1 MEALAPTAKQ
11 GKLYLIPCPLSENA
25 PMEVLPIT
33 VKQAMEPILHYVVE
47 NEKAARKFIKNIHPR
62 KPQSE
67 LQLFPLNKFTDP
79 VEIQNYLDPITAG
92 HNMGILSDAGCPG
105 VADPGAAIVA
115 MAHQKNIEVVP
126 LVGPS
131 SILLSLMASGMN
143 GQSFAFNGYLPIE
156 NHARKRAIKKFEKRS
171 TDFDQTQL
179 FIETPYRNNQLL
191 KDFLQHLH
199 PECQLSVACDLNHPN
214 AFIRTLTVKEW
225 KKVKVDLHKRPAV
238 FSIHFSLAI

>member
-1 MEALAPTAKQ
+1 MEKVNAKAPQ
-11 GKLYLIPCPLSENA
+11 GILYLIPCPLGENA

-33 VKQAMEPILHYVVE
+33 VKKAMESIMHYVVE
-47 NEKAARKFIKNIHPR
+47 NEKAARKFIKNIHPK
-62 KPQSE
+62 KPQNA

-79 VEIQNYLDPITAG
+79 VETLHYLDPIAQG

-115 MAHQKNIEVVP
+115 MAHQKNIKVVP

-131 SILLSLMASGMN
+131 SILLSIMASGMN

-156 NHARKRAIKKFEKRS
+156 SNARKRALKKFEKRS
-171 TDFDQTQL
+171 SEFDQTQM

-199 PECQLSVACDLNHPN
+199 PDCQLAISCDINHPE
-214 AFIRTLTVKEW
+214 AYIKTLSVKEW
-225 KKVKVDLHKRPAV
+225 KKVKIDLHKRPAV
-238 FSIHFSLAI
+238 FSLYRSLAI

>member
-1 MEALAPTAKQ
+1 MENINSTAPKGT
-11 GKLYLIPCPLSENA
+11 LYLIPCPLSENA

-33 VKQAMEPILHYVVE
+33 VKKAMESIMHYVVE
-47 NEKAARKFIKNIHPR
+47 NEKVARRFIKKIHPK
-62 KPQSE
+62 KPQNE

-79 VEIQNYLDPITAG
+79 VETLHYLDPIAEG

-115 MAHQKNIEVVP
+115 MAHQKNIKVIP

-131 SILLSLMASGMN
+131 SILLGIMASGMN

-171 TDFDQTQL
+171 SDFDQTQL

-191 KDFLQHLH
+191 KDFLQNLH
-199 PECQLSVACDLNHPN
+199 PDCQLSISCDLNHPE
-214 AFIRTLTVKEW
+214 AYIKTMAVKGW
-225 KKVKVDLHKRPAV
+225 KKVKIDLHKRPAV
-238 FSIHFSLAI
+238 FSLHRSLTV